1 MKTVLILAALV
12 ALAVSGTVP
21 QKYDVKLKP
30 VDAQFL
36 ERQDKIYSLLESIGQ
51 YRKDADYW
59 KIGYEYDV
67 EANIDNYTNKKAVE
81 EFLLY
86 YKNGIMP
93 KYKTFSVFYDEMR
106 EEAIALFKLFYYAKD
121 FETFYKTAV
130 FARVHFNNGQFLYAL
145 FTAMYQRPDT
155 DTLVVSAPYEM
166 YPQYF
171 VNTKTFLKAYRTK
184 MQNGDFDHAYAATHG
199 IYLENGK
206 YVFYS
211 NYTSPWL
218 TGSAEDKLSYFT
230 EDIGM
235 NSFYYYFQTL
245 NPFWW
250 KKNDE
255 QYDQIRGDLFFF
267 EYQQLIAKYYLN
279 RLTSGLG
286 EIPEFSWYKPI
297 ETGYYC
303 QLSTYYPFFSRNEN
317 YQINKPENDKYI
329 SYLDSYEKSFL
340 YYLEQGSFKAYNQ
353 EIDLRDEK
361 AINFVAKYWFANV
374 DLYEKMP
381 KNYERFYEII
391 GLHLLAG
398 TPEPTDKYTI
408 FPSALELYQTS
419 LRDPMFYQF
428 YARILNYFLQ
438 WKEYLEPYSYSQLH
452 FEGVK
457 INNVKTDKL
466 VTFFESYDFDI
477 TNDIFHSVEEFKAN
491 KPYDGNTYDV
501 FSVRQPRLNHK
512 PFTVTVDIKSDD
524 ATDAVFKFFLGPKY
538 DSNGYPLNIEE
549 NWMNFVELDW
559 FVHKLTPGQNKIERQ
574 SRDFSLYKE
583 DSVPAVELFKLFK
596 QGKVPVD
603 MSEKFF
609 YQPQRMMLPKGT
621 KGGFPF
627 QLYVVV
633 YPYTPL
639 SKEREEYKAYIPDMK
654 PMSYPFDRPVYETYF
669 KQPNIYYEDVLVYH
683 EGEEYANFYNVKE
696 YYPSYKNQVPKH

>member
-1 MKTVLILAALV
+1 MRSVLILAAVV
-12 ALAVSGTVP
+12 ALAVAGSSPSVP
-21 QKYDVKLKP
+21 HKYEVELKS
-30 VDAQFL
+30 VDAQFI
-36 ERQDKIYSLLESIGQ
+36 ERQYKVLKLLESIEQ
-51 YRKDADYW
+51 YRKDAEW
-59 KIGYEYDV
+59 FKLGYEYDV
-67 EANIDNYTNKKAVE
+67 EANIDNYTNKEAVE
-81 EFLLY
+81 EFLMY
-86 YKNGIMP
+86 YKSGFMP

-121 FETFYKTAV
+121 FETFYKTAA
-130 FARVHFNNGQFLYAL
+130 FARVHFNDGQFLYAYYI
-145 FTAMYQRPDT
+145 AIYQRPDT
-155 DTLVVSAPYEM
+155 QKFVLPAPYEM
-166 YPQYF
+166 FPQYF

-184 MQNGDFDHAYAATHG
+184 MQNGDFDHAYAATQG
-199 IYLENGK
+199 IFHENGK

-235 NSFYYYFQTL
+235 NSYYYYFQTL
-245 NPFWW
+245 YPFWW
-250 KKNDE
+250 DKSSFPQLE
-255 QYDQIRGDLFFF
+255 EMRGDIFYFS
-267 EYQQLIAKYYLN
+267 YQQLIAQYYLN
-279 RLTSGLG
+279 RLSSGLG

-303 QLSTYYPFFSRNEN
+303 QLSSYYPFFSRNEY
-317 YQINKPENDKYI
+317 YQINKVDNDQYI
-329 SYLDSYEKSFL
+329 NYLTSYEQTFL
-340 YYLEQGSFKAYNQ
+340 YYLEQGHFKAYNQ
-353 EIDLRDEK
+353 EIDFRNSK
-361 AINFVAKYWFANV
+361 AIDFVAKYWFTTV
-374 DLYEKMP
+374 DLYEKLP

-419 LRDPMFYQF
+419 LRDPVFYQF

-457 INNVKTDKL
+457 INDFKTDKL
-466 VTFFESYDFDI
+466 VTFFEPYDFDI
-477 TNDIFHSVEEFKAN
+477 TNDVFHRDEEFKGN
-491 KPYDGNTYDV
+491 KPTLYT
-501 FSVRQPRLNHK
+501 VRQPRLNHK
-512 PFTVTVDIKSDD
+512 PFTVTVDVKSNV
-524 ATDAVFKFFLGPKY
+524 ATDAMFKFFLGPKY
-538 DSNGYPLNIEE
+538 DSNGYPLSIED
-549 NWMNFVELDW
+549 NWMNFIELDW
-559 FVHKLTPGQNKIERQ
+559 FVHKLTVGQNKIERH
-574 SRDFSLYKE
+574 STDFALFKE
-583 DSVPAVELFKLFK
+583 DSVSVMDLLNYFK
-596 QGKVPVD
+596 QGKVPVH

-633 YPYTPL
+633 YPYFPL
-639 SKEREEYKAYIPDMK
+639 PKEMEEYKTYFPDMK

-669 KQPNIYYEDVLVYH
+669 KQPNIYYEDVFIYH

-696 YYPSYKNQVPKH
+696 YYPNYQNQVPKH

>member
-1 MKTVLILAALV
+1 MK
-12 ALAVSGTVP
+12 G
-21 QKYDVKLKP
+21 DR
-30 VDAQFL
+30 
-36 ERQDKIYSLLESIGQ
+36 EEKIFFLLESIGQ
-51 YRKDADYW
+51 YRKDADFW

-67 EANIDNYTNKKAVE
+67 EANIDSYTDKKVVE
-81 EFLLY
+81 EFLEY
-86 YKNGIMP
+86 YTSGFMP
-93 KYKTFSVFYDEMR
+93 KYKVFSVFYDEMR
-106 EEAIALFKLFYYAKD
+106 EEGLALLKLFYYAKD
-121 FETFYKTAV
+121 FEAFYKTAA
-130 FARVHFNNGQFLYAL
+130 FARVHFNEGQFLYA
-145 FTAMYQRPDT
+145 FYTAIYVRPDT
-155 DTLVVSAPYEM
+155 YTLVLPAPYEM
-166 YPQYF
+166 FPRYF
-171 VNTKTFLKAYRTK
+171 VNTKTILKVYRTK
-184 MQNGDFDHAYAATHG
+184 MQNGDIDPAYAANHG
-199 IYLENGK
+199 IYHENGK

-218 TGSAEDKLSYFT
+218 TGSKEDKLSYFT

-235 NSFYYYFQTL
+235 NSYYYYFQTL
-245 NPFWW
+245 YPYWW
-250 KKNDE
+250 SSKNIKLYDE
-255 QYDQIRGDLFFF
+255 FRGDLYYFC
-267 EYQQLIAKYYLN
+267 YRQLIAKYYLN
-279 RLTSGLG
+279 RLTNGLG

-297 ETGYYC
+297 ETGYYS
-303 QLSTYYPFFSRNEN
+303 QLSTYYPFFWRNEY
-317 YQINKPENDKYI
+317 YQINKPKNDQYI

-340 YYLEQGSFKAYNQ
+340 YYLEQGNFKAYNQ

-408 FPSALELYQTS
+408 LPSALELPQTS

-438 WKEYLEPYSYSQLH
+438 WEEYLEPCSYSQLH

-466 VTFFESYDFDI
+466 VTFFEPYDFDI
-477 TNDIFHSVEEFKAN
+477 TNDIFHSVEEFKTHD
-491 KPYDGNTYDV
+491 PTVYT
-501 FSVRQPRLNHK
+501 VRQPRLNHK
-512 PFTVTVDIKSDD
+512 PFTVTVDVKSEV
-524 ATDAVFKFFLGPKY
+524 ATDAVFKIFLGPKY

-559 FVHKLTPGQNKIERQ
+559 FVHKLIPGQNKIERH
-574 SRDFSLYKE
+574 SRDFALCKE
-583 DSVPAVELFKLFK
+583 DSVPAVELLKLFK

-639 SKEREEYKAYIPDMK
+639 PKEMEELKALFPDMK
-654 PMSYPFDRPVYETYF
+654 PMLYPFDRPVYETYF
-669 KQPNIYYEDVLVYH
+669 KQPNIYYEDVFIYH
-683 EGEEYANFYNVKE
+683 EGEENANFYNVKD
-696 YYPSYKNQVPKH
+696 YYPYYKNQVPKN

>member
-1 MKTVLILAALV
+1 
-12 ALAVSGTVP
+12 
-21 QKYDVKLKP
+21 
-30 VDAQFL
+30 
-36 ERQDKIYSLLESIGQ
+36 
-51 YRKDADYW
+51 
-59 KIGYEYDV
+59 
-67 EANIDNYTNKKAVE
+67 
-81 EFLLY
+81 
-86 YKNGIMP
+86 
-93 KYKTFSVFYDEMR
+93 MR
-106 EEAIALFKLFYYAKD
+106 EEGLALLKLFYYAKD
-121 FETFYKTAV
+121 FEAFYKTAA
-130 FARVHFNNGQFLYAL
+130 FARVHFNEGQFLYAL
-145 FTAMYQRPDT
+145 YTAIYVRPDT
-155 DTLVVSAPYEM
+155 YTLVLPAPYEM
-166 YPQYF
+166 FPQYF
-171 VNTKTFLKAYRTK
+171 VNTKTILKAYRTK
-184 MQNGDFDHAYAATHG
+184 MQNGDFDPAYASTHG
-199 IYLENGK
+199 IYHENGK

-218 TGSAEDKLSYFT
+218 TGSKEDKLSYFT

-235 NSFYYYFQTL
+235 NSYYYHFQTL
-245 NPFWW
+245 YPYWW
-250 KKNDE
+250 SSKNIKLYDE
-255 QYDQIRGDLFFF
+255 FRGDLYYFC
-267 EYQQLIAKYYLN
+267 YRQLIAKYYLN

-297 ETGYYC
+297 ETGYYS
-303 QLSTYYPFFSRNEN
+303 QLSTYYPFFSRNE
-317 YQINKPENDKYI
+317 YYHITKPENDQYI

-340 YYLEQGSFKAYNQ
+340 YYLEQGNFKAYNQ

-374 DLYEKMP
+374 DLSEKMP

-408 FPSALELYQTS
+408 FPSALELPQTS

-438 WKEYLEPYSYSQLH
+438 WEEYLEPHSYSQLH

-466 VTFFESYDFDI
+466 VTFFEPYDFDI
-477 TNDIFHSVEEFKAN
+477 TNDIFHSVEEFKAHD
-491 KPYDGNTYDV
+491 PTVYT
-501 FSVRQPRLNHK
+501 VRQPRLNHK
-512 PFTVTVDIKSDD
+512 PFAVTVDIKSNV
-524 ATDAVFKFFLGPKY
+524 ATDAVFKLFLGPKY
-538 DSNGYPLNIEE
+538 DSNGYPLNIED

-559 FVHKLTPGQNKIERQ
+559 FLHKLTPGQNKIERH
-574 SRDFSLYKE
+574 SRDFALCKE
-583 DSVPAVELFKLFK
+583 DSVPGVELLKLFK

-639 SKEREEYKAYIPDMK
+639 PKEMEELKALFPDMK
-654 PMSYPFDRPVYETYF
+654 PMLYPFDRPVYESYF
-669 KQPNIYYEDVLVYH
+669 KQPNIYYEDVFIYH
-683 EGEEYANFYNVKE
+683 EGEEYANFYNVKD
-696 YYPSYKNQVPKH
+696 YYPYYKNQVPA